1 MSQAPSSKRHS
12 RFNLPRIQRQPRRW
26 QRDALAAWSSDFR
39 GVVSVVTGAGK
50 TFFAM
55 QCMLAVWEQY
65 ADVKVLIVVPTVALM
80 DQWRVALQD
89 ELRIDDA
96 DIDLFGG
103 GTRRIRRSL
112 VTVAVLNSAREL
124 VAELTGAGRWFLIVD
139 ECHRVASP
147 ANRKVLDGSY
157 IAKLGMSATPERQ
170 YDDLFETVVVP
181 SLGPIVFRY
190 EYKDASA
197 DGIISDFELWNIQVP
212 ANSQEQKQ
220 INTDNRAISMEVKR
234 LREIRDKTSPR
245 LRNLLLRRSRHSQR
259 IRSRVPA
266 AVAFVERFKGRRGL
280 VFHESIQSANEIAE
294 YLTRRG
300 HRARA
305 YHSQLGSPT
314 RYLNLLLYMKGQ
326 VDVLV
331 TCRALDEG
339 LDVPRAE
346 FGVIS
351 ASTSSVRQRIQRL
364 GRVLRPHPDK
374 KTAMVVTMYV
384 LPSEAESLR
393 VESESLEGVA
403 EVRWF
408 EAA

>member
-26 QRDALAAWSSDFR
+26 QRDALAAWSSEFQ

-55 QCMLAVWEQY
+55 QCMLVVWEQD
-65 ADVKVLIVVPTVALM
+65 ADARVLIVVPTVALM

-89 ELRIDDA
+89 ELGIDDA
-96 DIDLFGG
+96 DIDLVGG

-112 VTVAVLNSAREL
+112 VTVAVINSARDL
-124 VAELTGAGRWFLIVD
+124 VAELTGEGRWFLIVD

-147 ANRKVLDGSY
+147 TNRKVLDGSY

-170 YDDLFETVVVP
+170 YDDLFETVVAP

-197 DGIISDFELWNIQVP
+197 DGVISDFELWNIRVP
-212 ANSQEQKQ
+212 ASHLEDKQ
-220 INTDNRAISMEVKR
+220 LTIDNRAISMEIKR
-234 LREIRDKTSPR
+234 IRASGDQTSSR
-245 LRNLLLRRSRHSQR
+245 LRNLLVRRSRHSQQ
-259 IRSRVPA
+259 IRSRIPA
-266 AVAFVERFKGRRGL
+266 AVALVERFRERRGL
-280 VFHESIQSANEIAE
+280 VFHESIQSANEVAAE
-294 YLTRRG
+294 LTRRG
-300 HRARA
+300 HRVRA
-305 YHSQLGSPT
+305 YHSQLGAPT
-314 RYLNLLLYMKGQ
+314 RYLNLLLYVRGQ

-339 LDVPRAE
+339 LDVPQAE
-346 FGVIS
+346 FGIIS
-351 ASTSSVRQRIQRL
+351 ASTASVRQRIQRL

-374 KTAMVVTMYV
+374 KTATVITMYV
-384 LPSEAESLR
+384 LPGEAEALR
-393 VESESLEGVA
+393 AESERLEGVA
-403 EVRWF
+403 DVRWF